1 MEPKGTW
8 MKDKERN
15 EGEREQARNKDGGK
29 QGQGNKMNES
39 EIIFTT
45 AH

>member
-1 MEPKGTW
+1 MEPKGTRI
-8 MKDKERN
+8 KDEERN
-15 EGEREQARNKDGGK
+15 EGGREQARNKDGGK
-29 QGQGNKMNES
+29 QGQRNKMNKS